1 MDMDDE
7 LPRSSTDPLAM
18 LVKQDLDPFSVDEL
32 DGRIALLRKEIERCE
47 ARKKFAVSHR
57 ANADDLFRKG

>member
-1 MDMDDE
+1 MDMDDD
-7 LPRSSTDPLAM
+7 LPRSSTDPLTL

-32 DGRIALLRKEIERCE
+32 DARITLLKKEIDRCE
-47 ARKKFAVSHR
+47 SRKKFAVSHR

>member
-1 MDMDDE
+1 MDMDDD

-32 DGRIALLRKEIERCE
+32 DTRIAQLKNEIERCE
-47 ARKKFAVSHR
+47 SRKKFAVSHR